1 MSQMPD
7 DARPERRLR
16 LYEVADLEQEAFD
29 QYVQERF
36 THLVAAAI
44 ADAAGLLNPLQRA
57 VLHTP
62 DRLPDLHDALTFAEG
77 NQQIVV
83 ERMTYRRDPRTA
95 RSTRLLRQ
103 VRAAHHRAARHVAEA
118 RRAEARRRE
127 AAEPLPTD
135 LVTVTRSWLA
145 RTLPDRF
152 HQLLDEE
159 LAQAGLPERPP
170 ATDAFDIVERGWA
183 DGHLPAER
191 TQEVDHLLAKGP
203 VAFRAVVADDARAQ
217 DQRNP
222 ALRHPLLQRRW
233 AQVLNELTE
242 LTLPV
247 ARASSSRT
255 LGPLPRGVY
264 DMPEADAYKI
274 LNARR
279 FLCALWQRRG
289 EHARL
294 LHQYSTTVTDRRRSA
309 PAHDPRRHAIEAAID
324 RLVAEHPAAAMHI
337 LGGLISHTGEEG
349 RVELS
354 PDERAALKRRLASE
368 VRTLPAI
375 PRPQEAIP
383 PSVPRPPE
391 VALPPV
397 PPTRAVPA
405 GPAVR

>member
-1 MSQMPD
+1 MPEIPD
-7 DARPERRLR
+7 DARPEQRLR
-16 LYEVADLEQEAFD
+16 LYEVADLDDEAFG
-29 QYVQERF
+29 QYTQERF
-36 THLVAAAI
+36 TQLVTAAI

-57 VLHTP
+57 RLHDP
-62 DRLPDLHDALTFAEG
+62 ARLPDLHDALIFAEG
-77 NQQIVV
+77 NQQVVV
-83 ERMTYRRDPRTA
+83 ERMSYHRDPRTA

-103 VRAAHHRAARHVAEA
+103 VRAAHHRVARQVAEQ

-145 RTLPDRF
+145 HTLPDRF

-159 LAQAGLPERPP
+159 LAQTGLPARPP
-170 ATDAFDIVERGWA
+170 ATDAFDTIEEGWA

-203 VAFRAVVADDARAQ
+203 VAFRGAVADDARTQ

-233 AQVLNELTE
+233 AQALNELTE
-242 LTLPV
+242 LTVPV
-247 ARASSSRT
+247 ARASSSFA
-255 LGPLPRGVY
+255 LGPLPRDVY

-274 LNARR
+274 LNGRR

-294 LHQYSTTVTDRRRSA
+294 LHQYSTTVTHRRRSA
-309 PAHDPRRHAIEAAID
+309 PAHDPRRRAVEAATD

-337 LGGLISHTGEEG
+337 LGGLIPHVDEEG

-354 PDERAALKRRLASE
+354 REDRAALKRRLA
-368 VRTLPAI
+368 A
-375 PRPQEAIP
+375 EARVTPI
-383 PSVPRPPE
+383 VPRPPE
-391 VALPPV
+391 TAPSAPRSSDVALPPA
-397 PPTRAVPA
+397 PPTHAALV
-405 GPAVR
+405 GPAIR